1 MQRKRISLVVITI
14 MMLSLLAVA
23 LQPLT
28 VYAGE
33 TLAIEVAS
41 GGNSVKLT
49 KADLLK
55 MKIAEGNAGLIRST
69 GTLKGPYDYK
79 AVTVSDLLAK
89 VGGLGAGQGIQ
100 ITASDGYTM
109 TFSNSQVNGNVLT
122 YDEAGKVLRI
132 GDVSMALIFESEIL
146 GEDTLPRL
154 AYIKEGANPITDGH
168 WWVKSVAKIE
178 VVDDVEDWVIALEG
192 LEKAEFDRATF
203 ESIATCPDTPH
214 PTIEWETTD
223 KQGNKE
229 VYEGVALWV
238 MVSMMDGG
246 DSPQGHYR
254 FNDDLARKGYKVEV
268 VSVDGYSVELESML
282 IMRNKNIILA
292 YKKNG
297 EFLKESDGPLMLAG
311 DDLPSR
317 KFMVKQI
324 AKIRLVDLP

>member
-1 MQRKRISLVVITI
+1 MQKKRISLVVITI

-23 LQPLT
+23 IQPLT
-28 VYAGE
+28 VYAGD
-33 TLAIEVAS
+33 TLAIEVVS
-41 GGNSVKLT
+41 GGSSVRLA

-55 MKIAEGNAGLIRST
+55 MNTIEGSAGLIRST
-69 GTLKGPYDYK
+69 GTMRGPYDYK
-79 AVTVSDLLAK
+79 AVLISDLLAK
-89 VGGLGAGQGIQ
+89 VGGLGDNQGIQ
-100 ITASDGYTM
+100 ITASDGYAM
-109 TFSNSQVNGNVLT
+109 TFSSTQVKGNVLT
-122 YDEAGKVLRI
+122 YDDTGKALRI
-132 GDVSMALIFESEIL
+132 GDVSMALIFESKIL

-154 AYIKEGANPITDGH
+154 AYIRKGETPITDGH
-168 WWVKSVAKIE
+168 WWVKSVARIE
-178 VVDDVEDWVIALEG
+178 VVDYVEDWVIALEG
-192 LEKAEFDRATF
+192 LETTEFDRATF

-214 PTIEWETTD
+214 PTIVWETTD
-223 KQGNKE
+223 KEGNEE

-268 VSVDGYSVELESML
+268 VSVDGYTAELESML

-297 EFLKESDGPLMLAG
+297 EFLKESDGPLMLTGA
-311 DDLPSR
+311 DLPSR
-317 KFMVKQI
+317 KYMVKQI

>member
-1 MQRKRISLVVITI
+1 MQRKRNSLLIVAI
-14 MMLSLLAVA
+14 MMLSLLAVT
-23 LQPLT
+23 LQPVS

-33 TLAIEVAS
+33 TLAIEVVS
-41 GGNSVKLT
+41 GGNSVRLT

-55 MKIAEGNAGLIRST
+55 MKTIEGNAGLIRST
-69 GTLKGPYDYK
+69 GTLRGPYDYK
-79 AVTVSDLLAK
+79 AVAISDLLAK
-89 VGGLGAGQGIQ
+89 VGGLGPGQGIQ

-109 TFSNSQVNGNVLT
+109 TFSNTQVNGNVLT
-122 YDEAGKVLRI
+122 YDETGKALRI
-132 GDVSMALIFESEIL
+132 GDVSMALIFESKIL

-154 AYIKEGANPITDGH
+154 AYIKKGNVPVTDGH

-178 VVDDVEDWVIALEG
+178 VVDEVEDWVIALKG
-192 LEKAEFDRATF
+192 LETTEFDRATF

-214 PTIEWETTD
+214 PTIVWETTD
-223 KQGNKE
+223 KEGNEE

-254 FNDDLARKGYKVEV
+254 FNDDLARKGYKVKV
-268 VSVDGYSVELESML
+268 VSVDGYSAELDSML

-297 EFLKESDGPLMLAG
+297 EVLSEKDGPLMLTG
-311 DDLPSR
+311 PDLPSR
-317 KFMVKQI
+317 KDRVKQI
-324 AKIRLVDLP
+324 AEIQLIDMP